1 MFGKPI
7 GRSKSLWYNGLR
19 SAQIGQEWVLFAMSD
34 DFNTDESVEE
44 ASGTDR
50 GDIHEALGQSDA
62 FLNFQEHLS
71 RAAQVNRPVLLLG
84 ERGTGKELAATRIH
98 YLSPRWEGPF
108 IALNC
113 SALSATLIESEL
125 FGHEAG
131 SFTGARSRRT
141 GRFEAANNGTLFLDE
156 IGNIPLE
163 VQEKIL
169 RVVEYGAFERVGSS
183 KPIQVD
189 VRIVGASN
197 ADLRAMSD
205 QGTFMRDLLDRLSF
219 DVLVLP
225 PLRERLDDIPLL
237 ANHFAS
243 RMAFELGWVDVPE
256 IADETLDLLRSF
268 AWPGNVRELKN
279 VIERAVYRSA
289 DNTISRDEIV
299 FDPFSEF
306 GDGGAVL
313 APPGESAQVSL
324 EPEQALTIRTHEGAA
339 LQPFAEAMR
348 DVELRLLKQAL
359 KEAKFNQRKAAEL
372 LELTYHQF
380 RGLYRKYQDEVN
392 SE

>member
-1 MFGKPI
+1 
-7 GRSKSLWYNGLR
+7 
-19 SAQIGQEWVLFAMSD
+19 MSD
-34 DFNTDESVEE
+34 DLNIEESVEE

-71 RAAQVNRPVLLLG
+71 RAAQVNRPILLMG

-113 SALSATLIESEL
+113 SALSSTLIESEL

-131 SFTGARSRRT
+131 SFTGARGRRT
-141 GRFEAANNGTLFLDE
+141 GRFEAANGGTLFLDE
-156 IGNIPLE
+156 IGNIPME

-197 ADLRAMSD
+197 VDLRAMSD
-205 QGTFMRDLLDRLSF
+205 EGTFMRDLLDRLSF

-225 PLRERLDDIPLL
+225 PLRQRIDDIQLL

-243 RMAFELGWVDVPE
+243 RMAFELGWADVPE
-256 IADETLDLLRSF
+256 ITDETLDLLRSF
-268 AWPGNVRELKN
+268 PWPGNVRELKN

-299 FDPFSEF
+299 FDPFGEF
-306 GDGGAVL
+306 GHAGAIL
-313 APPGESAQVSL
+313 APREKPAPDST
-324 EPEQALTIRTHEGAA
+324 EPEQAIPVTAPEDAP

-348 DVELRLLKQAL
+348 EVELRLLKQSL
-359 KEAKFNQRKAAEL
+359 KEAKFNQRKAADL

-392 SE
+392 ND